1 LNEFAAPGQ
10 LRRSALLNLFLIDA
24 MSNSTKL
31 VARMGLA
38 CMVAAILSGI
48 LGGLWEMAHPILTT
62 DTFAS
67 ASGAQRWGYALLS
80 VIRSVG
86 FLAGLFGLYQV
97 GTNRGW
103 IVTILMGLATL
114 GGVFF
119 AAVWLY
125 MAVIAQVKIVYVL
138 GGLWYQWV
146 APIALGIASLRAR
159 RISPW
164 VGIWAIV
171 VGILNSQ
178 IFMLLGPVR
187 ALLVQGVIWF
197 ILGYMVYM
205 SGRR

>member
-1 LNEFAAPGQ
+1 
-10 LRRSALLNLFLIDA
+10 
-24 MSNSTKL
+24 MTTSTKS
-31 VARMGLA
+31 VARMGMA
-38 CMVAAILSGI
+38 CMAAAILSGI
-48 LGGLWEMAHPILTT
+48 LGGLWEMAHPVLTT
-62 DTFAS
+62 ADTFAS
-67 ASGAQRWGYALLS
+67 SSGAQRWGYALLS

-103 IVTILMGLATL
+103 IVTILMRLATL

-164 VGIWAIV
+164 VSIWAIV
-171 VGILNSQ
+171 VGVLNSQ

-197 ILGYMVYM
+197 ILGYLVYV
-205 SGRR
+205 SGSRAELN